1 MRDIVRERCSEICC
15 PYIVLSKRIGYSSSA
30 ILNLL
35 STCGECTTDYEE
47 LAKLLGSM
55 PDLVLENINKL
66 AAIGFVEVEHVGEKI
81 KLTICAESIYKFL
94 TECDDVKLFSEFAKN
109 NPIAEKF
116 EGTSVEFEEAGVETV
131 DSLAADSPVEV
142 VCRSKKQQTAIQVSE
157 QAAEQV
163 INTWNTS
170 VSKCRANVH
179 DIAGILRRLFK
190 ELSLAQIISAV
201 EHYGKVLN
209 DKNYFFSYKWGIKT
223 FLSISRINKFSDGGD
238 LWENYVSRCDKF
250 TNPYMYHEQD
260 SVNAYKAGK
269 LNEYREEMR
278 KNAYQAL
285 ISRTRVV

>member
-1 MRDIVRERCSEICC
+1 MRDIVRERCREMSC

-35 STCGECTTDYEE
+35 STCGECVTDYEE
-47 LAKLLGSM
+47 LAKILGSM
-55 PDLVLENINKL
+55 PELVSENINKL
-66 AAIGFVEVEHVGEKI
+66 VAIGFVEVEEIKEKI
-81 KLTICAESIYKFL
+81 RITLCAESIYKFL
-94 TECDDVKLFSEFAKN
+94 TECDDLSLFEEFAKN
-109 NPIAEKF
+109 NPCAEVIVETELAETTIAE
-116 EGTSVEFEEAGVETV
+116 TTISETK
-131 DSLAADSPVEV
+131 SSAESI
-142 VCRSKKQQTAIQVSE
+142 CRSKKQQTAIQVSE

-163 INTWNTS
+163 INTWNAS

-179 DIAGILRRLFK
+179 DIGGILRRLFR
-190 ELSLAQIISAV
+190 ELSLAQILSAV

-260 SVNAYKAGK
+260 SVTAYKAGK
-269 LNEYREEMR
+269 LKEYREEMR
-278 KNAYQAL
+278 RNAYQTL
-285 ISRTRVV
+285 VSRTRVV